1 MITELELNVP
11 TSYDDITL
19 AKWLNLQKE
28 LENYSEDE
36 EATTAIMLYHLCGL
50 DPAYMKNIAM
60 NDYNV
65 LKAELTNFL
74 SETQL
79 PLQKTIW
86 IDGVEYGFEP
96 NLSDMAYGAYAD
108 ITKYDTFTID
118 ENWAK
123 IMSILYR
130 PITDRKGDMYS
141 IKPYDGEIDGT
152 KFLEVSMSAHFGALF
167 FFVNLSMDLLKGIL
181 SYTMET
187 DIPHNMRQILVRSG
201 QLIQQ
206 SMSLRTGTSLNT
218 KR

>member
-1 MITELELNVP
+1 MIKEIEIKVP
-11 TSYDDITL
+11 TDWTGISLKKYLDLQADLETYKDDDVAI
-19 AKWLNLQKE
+19 
-28 LENYSEDE
+28 
-36 EATTAIMLYHLCGL
+36 TAIMLYHLCGL
-50 DPAYMKNIAM
+50 DPTYMKHVSM

-65 LKAELTNFL
+65 LKVELTNFL

-130 PITDRKGDMYS
+130 PITNRKSDMYS
-141 IKPYDGEIDGT
+141 IQPYDGEIDGT
-152 KFLEVSMSAHFGALF
+152 KFLEVPMSVHFGALF

-187 DIPHNMRQILVRSG
+187 DIPPNMRQILVRSG

-206 SMSLRTGTSLNT
+206 SMSLRTGTSLNM